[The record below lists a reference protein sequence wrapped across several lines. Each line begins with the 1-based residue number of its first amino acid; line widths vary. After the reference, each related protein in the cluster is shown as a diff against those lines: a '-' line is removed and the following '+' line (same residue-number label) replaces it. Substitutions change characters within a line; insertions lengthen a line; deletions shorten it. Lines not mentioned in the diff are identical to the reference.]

1 MNMNLECE
9 LLKARPHRSGGVA
22 ITPTIVQDSG
32 VRPQD
37 VFNPADRFGW
47 RACLFRGNPIVQ
59 FGEPDVI
66 IFILAWCGL
75 SLVGTLF
82 ALSLI
87 RAGKKR
93 QPEADD
99 LQPEAVAVPAARK
112 H

>member
-1 MNMNLECE
+1 M
-9 LLKARPHRSGGVA
+9 
-22 ITPTIVQDSG
+22 
-32 VRPQD
+32 
-37 VFNPADRFGW
+37 
-47 RACLFRGNPIVQ
+47 
-59 FGEPDVI
+59 I